1 VKRVVTAVTCVLTL
15 SWGAVAPMAAPP
27 APAST
32 GGADRTINCES
43 HNYRYRYCRVDTDNR
58 VRLERQVSV
67 ASRCRFG
74 DTWGYDS
81 RGVWVDRGCQAEFRV
96 GRDGGGSGKTAAV
109 VGGVAA
115 GALIVAAI
123 AASKS
128 HHDDPVESWA
138 VGTFR
143 GFDEAEGRDV
153 EVTVMPGGSVTG
165 VAGDAPF
172 SGRWEKDRL
181 QLGQFR
187 FRVDRSGN
195 GFKAI
200 DENDNGHSVQFR
212 RIGSGY

>member
-1 VKRVVTAVTCVLTL
+1 VLTAVTCLATLT
-15 SWGAVAPMAAPP
+15 WGAVVPQAAPP
-27 APAST
+27 ARAAEAPE
-32 GGADRTINCES
+32 RTITCS
-43 HNYRYRYCRVDTDNR
+43 SWNYRYRYCRADTDNR
-58 VRLERQVSV
+58 VRLERQISV

-81 RGVWVDRGCQAEFRV
+81 RGVWVDRGCQAEFSV
-96 GRDGGGSGKTAAV
+96 GRYGGSGKTAAV

-128 HHDDPVESWA
+128 HHEDPVESWA

-200 DENDNGHSVQFR
+200 DEKDGGHSVQFR

>member
-1 VKRVVTAVTCVLTL
+1 VKRVLTAVTCLATLT
-15 SWGAVAPMAAPP
+15 WGAVVPQAAPP
-27 APAST
+27 ARAAEAPE
-32 GGADRTINCES
+32 RTITCS
-43 HNYRYRYCRVDTDNR
+43 SWNYRYRYCRADTDNR
-58 VRLERQVSV
+58 VRLERQISV

-81 RGVWVDRGCQAEFRV
+81 RGVWVDRGCQAEFSV
-96 GRDGGGSGKTAAV
+96 GRYGGSGKTAAV

-128 HHDDPVESWA
+128 HHEDPVESWA

-200 DENDNGHSVQFR
+200 DEKDGGHSVQFR